1 MYNKNN
7 YPNYL
12 NISISKPETGKKQR
26 KSKKEKKAY
35 EFSSCWLGHDLI
47 LNLYSLGTQKS

>member
-12 NISISKPETGKKQR
+12 NISILKPETGKKQR

-47 LNLYSLGTQKS
+47 FNLYSLGTQKS